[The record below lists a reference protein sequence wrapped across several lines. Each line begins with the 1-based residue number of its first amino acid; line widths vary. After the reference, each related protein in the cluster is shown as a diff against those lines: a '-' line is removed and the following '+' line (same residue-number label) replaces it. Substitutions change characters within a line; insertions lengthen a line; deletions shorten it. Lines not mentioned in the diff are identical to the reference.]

1 MPGMF
6 ETFGR
11 GEGATRSPETL
22 AKLDRVRKTF
32 RHEEADRVP
41 ITDFFWGQF
50 RDRWRSELGLPA
62 DADPYYYYDLDYIVT
77 VPNMDPHIRA
87 FETIREDDEE
97 VVVKTGFETTIRK
110 RFDLPMP
117 EQVSWETDTL
127 EKMEAFEF
135 DDPWDRRRYFEA
147 GDNQIAGVGDGFE
160 RNSPP
165 WVETVKSLHADFPV
179 FGSVTEASEITTRL
193 LGQLNTLMW
202 IGEYPERFGE
212 QLLRIGEFSYAIAKA
227 QIEAADGLLDGLV
240 IWGDVAYRK
249 SLFMGPAYWRRYY
262 KPTVAKIIR
271 LAHEH
276 GLLVMYHG
284 CGNANAIFEDM
295 IEIGLDGYNP
305 LEAKADLDV
314 VTLRERLG
322 HRLTFC
328 GNSDIR
334 VWERGDPDEVR
345 REVLHRLRAAEG
357 GGYVF
362 MSDHSVASDVSG
374 QTYDQ
379 IVKLVR
385 QYGTYPLK
393 LPEA

>member
-1 MPGMF
+1 MF
-6 ETFGR
+6 ETYGK
-11 GEGATRSPETL
+11 GGGAERAPETL

-41 ITDFFWGQF
+41 ITDFFWGKF
-50 RDRWRSELGLPA
+50 RDRWRAELGLPA
-62 DADPYYYYDLDYIVT
+62 DADPYYHYDLDFIVT
-77 VPNMDPHIRA
+77 VPNMDPHIRN
-87 FETIREDDEE
+87 FETVREDDEE

-110 RFDLPMP
+110 RFGLPMP
-117 EQVSWETDTL
+117 EQVSWDTDTI
-127 EKMEAFEF
+127 EKLEAFEF
-135 DDPWDRRRYFEA
+135 DDPRDPRRYFSA

-165 WVETVKSLHADFPV
+165 WVETVRSLRADFPV
-179 FGSVTEASEITTRL
+179 FGSVTEASEICTRL

-202 IGEYPERFGE
+202 TGEFPERFGV
-212 QLLRIGEFSYAIAKA
+212 QLLRIGDFSYEIAKA

-240 IWGDVAYRK
+240 IWGDVAYGK
-249 SLFMGPAYWRRYY
+249 SLFMGPPYWRKYY
-262 KPTVAKIIR
+262 KPTVARIIE
-271 LAHEH
+271 LAHAH
-276 GLLVMYHG
+276 GLIVMYHG
-284 CGNANAIFEDM
+284 CGNVNAILEDM
-295 IEIGLDGYNP
+295 VEIGLDGYNP

-314 VTLRERLG
+314 VTLRQRLG

-334 VWERGDPDEVR
+334 VWERGDPEEIR
-345 REVLHRLRAAEG
+345 QEVLYRLRAAEG

-374 QTYDQ
+374 RTYDQ

-385 QYGTYPLK
+385 EHGTYPLH
-393 LPEA
+393 LPAE